1 MGGGPIVINSGALIS
16 ECGRYR
22 YRLWRQ
28 WGEYGPWVAWIM
40 INPSTA
46 DATVDDATIRKCTM
60 FSKLWGYA
68 GLCVANLFAWRSP
81 DTESLLTAD
90 ANPIGEGMKNDESII
105 EACERADR
113 VVMAW
118 GSHKK
123 IRRLLQ
129 PREDAVRLTLLPKYA
144 KELGDLG
151 LNGDGSPKHPLY
163 LPKATPFQPWSTA
176 QALAGASTRDQLR
189 AVLMPLRA
197 EHDSHY
203 PGVAGCPFC
212 EGAIT

>member
-1 MGGGPIVINSGALIS
+1 VINSGAVLS
-16 ECGRYR
+16 ECRRYR

-28 WGEYGPWVAWIM
+28 WDESRPWLTFIGV
-40 INPSTA
+40 NPSTA
-46 DATVDDATIRKCTM
+46 DETTDDQTIRKCVSFT
-60 FSKLWGYA
+60 KLWGFGA
-68 GLCVANLFAWRSP
+68 LEMINLFAWRSP
-81 DTESLLTAD
+81 DPEALLTAD
-90 ANPIGEGMKNDESII
+90 NNPIGEGMKNDESII

-129 PREDAVRLTLLPKYA
+129 PREDAVRLALLPKHA
-144 KELGDLG
+144 KELGHLG
-151 LNGDGSPKHPLY
+151 LNGDGSPRHPLY
-163 LPKATPFQPWSTA
+163 LPKSTPFQPWSTA
-176 QALAGASTRDQLR
+176 QALSGVSTRDQLR
-189 AVLMPLRA
+189 AIIMPLRA